1 MVSVDAVL
9 FDRDGTL
16 IENVPY
22 LNDPVSVR
30 PMPAAASALA
40 RARARGLRVG
50 VVSNQSGIGR
60 GLISHGQAAAVRRRV
75 EQLLGPFDTWQ
86 DCPHTDEDRCGCRK
100 PAPGMVFAAAAEL
113 GVPPDRC
120 VVVGDI
126 RADVAAAHAA
136 GAAGVLVPNEA
147 TSLADVAAVPVVV
160 ADLDGALE
168 WVLHG
173 AAPRPEPVTT
183 PAPRGGR
190 VLAVRPD
197 SAGDVL
203 VTGPALRAVAA
214 RADAVTLWCGP
225 RGRAAAQLLPGVA
238 GLLESSVAWLEP
250 SPAPVTAIDELVARL
265 REVGAERAVVFT
277 SFHQSPLPTA
287 LVLRLA
293 GVAHISAISVDY
305 PGSLLDV
312 RHHVDEDLPEAQRAL
327 SLAEAAGF
335 ALPDGDDGLLR
346 LRGPLP
352 EVPVPAD
359 PYVVVHP
366 GASVPARACPPRA
379 CAEFVTDLRAAGW
392 RVLVTGDPTET
403 ALTAF
408 VAGGDGVDLGGR
420 LTLAELAAVLAHAA
434 CVVVG
439 NTGPAHLAAAVGTPV
454 VSLFAPTVPFERW
467 RPYGVPVVRLGE
479 ADAPCRDS
487 RAAICPVPDHP
498 CLSTITSI
506 DVVAAVEKLT
516 CES

>member
-1 MVSVDAVL
+1 MVSYDAVL

-22 LNDPVSVR
+22 LNDPLGVR
-30 PMPAAASALA
+30 PVPAAASALA
-40 RARARGLRVG
+40 RARAHGLRVG

-60 GLISHGQAAAVRRRV
+60 GLISPAQAAAVRQRV

-86 DCPHTDEDRCGCRK
+86 ACPHTDEDRCACRK

-113 GVPPDRC
+113 DVPPDRC
-120 VVVGDI
+120 VVIGDI

-136 GAAGVLVPNEA
+136 GAAGVLVPNDA
-147 TSLADVAAVPVVV
+147 TSPGDVAAVPVVV
-160 ADLDGALE
+160 ADLEAALD

-173 AAPRPEPVTT
+173 HATRPTPVTE
-183 PAPRGGR
+183 PAPPGGH

-203 VTGPALRAVAA
+203 VTGPAVRALAA

-225 RGRAAAQLLPGVA
+225 RGRSAAQLLPGVT
-238 GLLESSVAWLEP
+238 GLLESSVAWLDP
-250 SPAPVTAIDELVARL
+250 APAPVTAIDELVGRL
-265 REVGAERAVVFT
+265 RGVGADRAVIFT

-293 GVAHISAISVDY
+293 GLAHISAISVDY

-312 RHHVDEDLPEAQRAL
+312 RHHVDDDLPEALRAL
-327 SLAEAAGF
+327 SLAEAAGYP
-335 ALPDGDDGLLR
+335 LPAGDDGLLR
-346 LRGPLP
+346 VREPLP
-352 EVPVPAD
+352 DVPVPAE

-379 CAEFVTDLRAAGW
+379 CAEFVADLSAAGW
-392 RVLVTGDPTET
+392 RVLVTGEQTEA

-408 VAGGDGVDLGGR
+408 VAGRDGVDLGGR
-420 LTLAELAAVLAHAA
+420 LTLGQLAAVLARAA
-434 CVVVG
+434 CVVIG
-439 NTGPAHLAAAVGTPV
+439 NTGPAHLAATVGTPV

-479 ADAPCRDS
+479 ADAACRDS
-487 RAAICPVPDHP
+487 RATLCPVPGHP